1 MKSRLRSAFL
11 IVSSFIIFIN
21 AINLIFITRSYA
33 AEAKDYSTMSVDE
46 KIVSY
51 IYYKALSD
59 CIDQGEI
66 NNSFISGNI
75 SDIFNNPQNGSGP
88 SIDVGLFA
96 EAFAINSSNITAE
109 AGDGVLVC
117 SNIAKAAFDFWGIN
131 SLDKDTILQ
140 SFGYKKT
147 DAYWCRGTDIVSNTI
162 IVLKEGAKNSNGTPF
177 ADTKFVMPFD
187 PPSSRY
193 FDTTNGPIDNETDAE
208 MYCSNFISIEYP
220 HLMTSNVRDE
230 NDQRLV
236 PFIKESVGYV
246 GVEGATGSYIKEY
259 IKTNIFKTEVD
270 PYNTALHTE
279 PLKLNDAQKYYLY
292 KYVFQSINGCNG
304 VSYGTTDSLNAS
316 PDQTKTLNIKNGAT
330 KGDGIK
336 YPYVEISMINPE
348 KITEKIKYSFVMESK
363 VAADNFNTKIYL
375 GEKKTCTDIAD
386 ALNLDNA
393 NSIANQILSIL
404 KDLTNSDNKSYTNIV
419 KAAGGASSVPIGQ
432 GSEDNNND
440 DPANDRNTCAID
452 GVGWLICPVVNF
464 LAQIIDHSWG
474 ILASFLEVDSNIV
487 STTNPNN
494 NEAGATYRAW
504 QVVRNIA
511 NVVFAIVFLII
522 IFSQVTSFGI
532 SNYGIKKMLP
542 KLIIAAILVNLSFY
556 ICQIAV
562 DISNILGYSIKNI
575 FDNLTKTISDQ
586 QIFFN
591 PYEDSQTGDGML
603 GIAGKVLAT
612 AAGGVYVYAQIGTLI
627 PVLLGGIVAV
637 LMVLFML
644 VGRQALIVL
653 LVAISPLA
661 FVAYLLPNT
670 SKLFDK
676 WKKLFTSLLL
686 LFPIVA
692 LVIGASSMA
701 SSILSST
708 FQNATSEHN
717 FGTILGQIA
726 AAAVAILPLFVV
738 PGLLKKSLDGAG
750 NIGGTLNKLS
760 DKWGKGFGGKWTDSK
775 LNKHIAAERANKSA
789 RIQGGVYEGSKLN
802 PNVWRSKLHKG
813 INQAGWSGKYGDKM
827 SAMGVSQSDKF
838 NEENVSLATSRLDS
852 LTLGK
857 SEIEKIALG
866 THEKYKGN
874 VAMQQAAIKDMVKTN
889 NVNGINSLWDAT
901 MKMDNSQNSKYIRN
915 TFANSLLSSSSR
927 PTYYGGGAIAS
938 MRINDKTKDSA
949 QMTYQDTIKKAIKDN
964 AYSPDKIARADKD
977 ELIAISKLIEKD
989 AENKKANIN
998 PETYIDQKNL
1008 EMLAKNAQI
1017 AQTNPNLSYLV
1028 NKNYSVIDNIASFV
1042 TLSGSSNQTTSS
1054 TSSLVNQYGEPF
1066 IIAQA
1071 ADQQKT
1077 DYAPEIIATTQKDV
1091 NNINTNTQKNATIT
1105 EENGIKITDWRIR

>member
-11 IVSSFIIFIN
+11 VAFSFIIFTN
-21 AINLIFITRSYA
+21 ATNLIFTTGTYA
-33 AEAKDYSTMSVDE
+33 AEVKDYSKMNEDE

-59 CIDQGEI
+59 CLDQGEI
-66 NNSFISGNI
+66 NTSFISGNI
-75 SDIFNNPQNGSGP
+75 SDIFNNPQNGTGP
-88 SIDVGLFA
+88 SVDVGLFA
-96 EAFAINSSNITAE
+96 EAFAINSSGITAE

-131 SLDKDTILQ
+131 SLDKDAILQ

-147 DAYWCRGTDIVSNTI
+147 DAYWCRGTEIASNTI
-162 IVLKEGAKNSNGTPF
+162 IVLKEGAKNQNGTQL

-187 PPSSRY
+187 PKNSTY
-193 FDTTNGPIDNETDAE
+193 FDTTNGPIDNETDADI
-208 MYCSNFISIEYP
+208 YCSNFISTQYYQF
-220 HLMTSNVRDE
+220 MTSSVTDE
-230 NDQRLV
+230 NNQRLV

-270 PYNTALHTE
+270 PYNTARHIE
-279 PLKLNDAQKYYLY
+279 PLGFNDAQKYYLY
-292 KYVFQSINGCNG
+292 KYVFQSINGCSG

-316 PDQTKTLNIKNGAT
+316 PDQTKTLNVKNGAT

-348 KITEKIKYSFVMESK
+348 KITEKVKYSFVMESK
-363 VAADNFNTKIYL
+363 IAADNLNITIYL
-375 GEKKTCTDIAD
+375 GEEKTCTDIAY
-386 ALNLDNA
+386 ALNLDNTDSLA
-393 NSIANQILSIL
+393 NKILSVMKDIKNPLSSQYNNIL
-404 KDLTNSDNKSYTNIV
+404 KL
-419 KAAGGASSVPIGQ
+419 AGGSNTIPIGV
-432 GSEDNNND
+432 GSDKNND
-440 DPANDRNTCAID
+440 NEEEDKNTCAID
-452 GVGWLICPVVNF
+452 GIGWLLCPVVNF

-474 ILASFLEVDSNIV
+474 ILASFLEVDSSIV
-487 STTNPNN
+487 STTNPDN
-494 NEAGATYRAW
+494 NETGATYRAW
-504 QVVRNIA
+504 QIVRNIA

-575 FDNLTKTISDQ
+575 FDNLTNTIADQ

-591 PYEDSQTGDGML
+591 PYDDTQTGNGML
-603 GIAGKVLAT
+603 GIAGTVLAT

-637 LMVLFML
+637 LMILFML
-644 VGRQALIVL
+644 IGRQALVIL
-653 LVAISPLA
+653 LVVLSPLA

-676 WKKLFTSLLL
+676 WKKLFMSLLL

-692 LVIGASSMA
+692 LVLGASSMA

-717 FGTILGQIA
+717 FGTVLGQIA

-738 PGLLKKSLDGAG
+738 PGMLKKSLDGAG

-852 LTLGK
+852 LTLGR

-998 PETYIDQKNL
+998 PETYIKQKDL

-1077 DYAPEIIATTQKDV
+1077 DYAPEIIATTQKEV